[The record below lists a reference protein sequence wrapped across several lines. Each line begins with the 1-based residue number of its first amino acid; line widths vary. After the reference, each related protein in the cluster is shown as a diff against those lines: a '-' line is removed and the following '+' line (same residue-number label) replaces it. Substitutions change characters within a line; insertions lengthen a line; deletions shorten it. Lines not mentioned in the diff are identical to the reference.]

1 MKKNLFHKKQ
11 RGMALLMVLIS
22 LALLSFFITQLL
34 YTSNIDVTISKKNKN
49 RLQSYY
55 LAQSAARM
63 GLLRVHMF
71 RETENLLSSQSALA
85 GLVPKNIRSMIW
97 SFPLPAFPFDGQKSA
112 APGTFTSIIKGE
124 GSKIP
129 LNLLDEQIH
138 RMPLSI
144 PSAADAKSVSESIKK
159 QIQYLLDQRA
169 ETDQNFRDKIERYYP
184 NALPNSIAD
193 WMDPDDRQIEG
204 GDEDAVYQRKTP
216 PYKSRNDRFGALS
229 ELSMID
235 LWDDDTLRPLKNEF
249 SLINL
254 KAEINCNTLSLD
266 RFKAYSK
273 NNLTDAD
280 LGLIQKR
287 RLSQPFGSLDECA
300 GFIRSN
306 PDIRGGADFQFPE
319 GTKKDGYEKES
330 VFMIEGS
337 GSVGDSH
344 SIVRLYTRMDE
355 EAPPAPTSTTTT
367 AGKPPDSSKFSDL
380 HVIRFEE
387 GAAP

>member
-1 MKKNLFHKKQ
+1 MMQKKISRN
-11 RGMALLMVLIS
+11 GMALLMVLIS

-34 YTSNIDVTISKKNKN
+34 YTSNIDVTISKKNKH

-63 GLLRVHMF
+63 GLLRVHMY
-71 RETENLLSSQSALA
+71 RETENLIAAQSALSA
-85 GLVPKNIRSMIW
+85 LVPQNMRSMIW
-97 SFPLPAFPFDGQKSA
+97 SFALPTFPLNGQKSSS
-112 APGTFTSIIKGE
+112 PGTLSSIIKGE

-129 LNLLDEQIH
+129 LNLIDEQLH

-144 PSAADAKSVSESIKK
+144 PKQADAKSVSDSIKK

-169 ETDQNFRDKIERYYP
+169 ENDQPFREKLEKYYP

-193 WMDPDDRQIEG
+193 WMDIDDRMIEG
-204 GDEDAVYQRKTP
+204 GDEDSIYQRKTP
-216 PYKSRNDRFGALS
+216 SYKPRNDRFGAIS

-249 SLINL
+249 SLINM
-254 KAEINCNTLSLD
+254 KAKINCNTLSLD
-266 RFKAYSK
+266 RLKAYSK
-273 NNLTDAD
+273 NNLTSAD
-280 LGLIQKR
+280 LALIQR
-287 RLSQPFGSLDECA
+287 RRISQPFSSLDECEA
-300 GFIRSN
+300 FIRSN

-319 GTKKDGYEKES
+319 KNNFYEKES

-344 SIVRLYTRMDE
+344 SIVRLYVRIE
-355 EAPPAPTSTTTT
+355 EEDPPKTGSSSGGNPA
-367 AGKPPDSSKFSDL
+367 ASSKFKDL

>member
-1 MKKNLFHKKQ
+1 
-11 RGMALLMVLIS
+11 
-22 LALLSFFITQLL
+22 
-34 YTSNIDVTISKKNKN
+34 
-49 RLQSYY
+49 
-55 LAQSAARM
+55 
-63 GLLRVHMF
+63 
-71 RETENLLSSQSALA
+71 
-85 GLVPKNIRSMIW
+85 
-97 SFPLPAFPFDGQKSA
+97 
-112 APGTFTSIIKGE
+112 
-124 GSKIP
+124 
-129 LNLLDEQIH
+129 
-138 RMPLSI
+138 
-144 PSAADAKSVSESIKK
+144 
-159 QIQYLLDQRA
+159 
-169 ETDQNFRDKIERYYP
+169 
-184 NALPNSIAD
+184 
-193 WMDPDDRQIEG
+193 MDPDDRQIEG

-254 KAEINCNTLSLD
+254 KAKINCNTLSLD

-273 NNLTDAD
+273 NKLTDAD

-287 RLSQPFGSLDECA
+287 RLSQPFGSLDECE

-306 PDIRGGADFQFPE
+306 PDIREGADFQFPDGMKKE
-319 GTKKDGYEKES
+319 GGYDKES

-355 EAPPAPTSTTTT
+355 ETDGKTPP
-367 AGKPPDSSKFSDL
+367 SSKFNDL

>member
-1 MKKNLFHKKQ
+1 MKKQLNKK
-11 RGMALLMVLIS
+11 GMALLMVLVS

-34 YTSNIDVTISKKNKN
+34 YTSNIDVTISKKNKL

-71 RETENLLSSQSALA
+71 RETENLISSQSAISALI
-85 GLVPKNIRSMIW
+85 PQNIRSMIW
-97 SFPLPAFPFDGQKSA
+97 SFALPTFPLDGQKSS
-112 APGTFTSIIKGE
+112 APGTLNSIIKGE

-129 LNLLDEQIH
+129 LNLIDEQLH
-138 RMPLSI
+138 RMPLTI
-144 PSAADAKSVSESIKK
+144 QKQADAKSVSDSIKK

-169 ETDQNFRDKIERYYP
+169 ENDQNFREKIEKYYS

-193 WMDPDDRQIEG
+193 WMDIDDRVTEG
-204 GDEDAVYQRKTP
+204 GDEDTIYQRKNP
-216 PYKSRNDRFGALS
+216 SYKPRNDRFGAIS

-249 SLINL
+249 SLINM
-254 KAEINCNTLSLD
+254 KAKINCNTLSLD
-266 RFKAYSK
+266 RLKAYSK
-273 NNLTDAD
+273 NSLTSAD
-280 LGLIQKR
+280 LALIQR
-287 RLSQPFGSLDECA
+287 RRISQPFGSLEECE

-306 PDIRGGADFQFPE
+306 PDIQGGADFQFPE
-319 GTKKDGYEKES
+319 GMKKEGYDKES
-330 VFMIEGS
+330 NFLIEGS

-344 SIVRLYTRMDE
+344 SIVRLYVRIE
-355 EAPPAPTSTTTT
+355 EEPPKTTPESG
-367 AGKPPDSSKFSDL
+367 GKPAESTKFGDL

>member
-1 MKKNLFHKKQ
+1 MKKK
-11 RGMALLMVLIS
+11 GIALLMVLIS

-71 RETENLLSSQSALA
+71 KETENLIASQSALSA
-85 GLVPKNIRSMIW
+85 LVPQNIRSMIW
-97 SFPLPAFPFDGQKSA
+97 SLALPSFPLSGQKSA
-112 APGTFTSIIKGE
+112 APGTLTSIIKGE

-129 LNLLDEQIH
+129 LNLIDEQLH
-138 RMPLSI
+138 RMPLFI
-144 PSAADAKSVSESIKK
+144 PKQADAKNVSDSIKK

-169 ETDQNFRDKIERYYP
+169 ENDQSFREKLEKYYP

-193 WMDPDDRQIEG
+193 WMDIDDRVIEG
-204 GDEDAVYQRKTP
+204 GDEDSIYQKKTP
-216 PYKSRNDRFGALS
+216 PYKPRNDRFGAIS

-254 KAEINCNTLSLD
+254 KAKINCNTLSLE
-266 RFKAYSK
+266 RLKAYSK
-273 NNLTDAD
+273 NSLTDAD

-287 RLSQPFGSLDECA
+287 RLSQPFGSLEECE

-306 PDIRGGADFQFPE
+306 PDISGGADFQFPADMKTE
-319 GTKKDGYEKES
+319 GYEKES
-330 VFMIEGS
+330 VFVVEGS

-344 SIVRLYTRMDE
+344 SIVRLYVRIE
-355 EAPPAPTSTTTT
+355 EETPDTKKDPSDG
-367 AGKPPDSSKFSDL
+367 GKKSESSKFGEL

-387 GAAP
+387 GASP

>member
-1 MKKNLFHKKQ
+1 MKNKFNSK
-11 RGMALLMVLIS
+11 GMALLMVLVS

-34 YTSNIDVTISKKNKN
+34 YTSNIDVTISKKNKL

-71 RETENLLSSQSALA
+71 RETENLIASQGAIAALI
-85 GLVPKNIRSMIW
+85 PQNIRSMIW
-97 SFPLPAFPFDGQKSA
+97 SFALPTFPLDGQKSS
-112 APGTFTSIIKGE
+112 APGTLNSIIKGE

-129 LNLLDEQIH
+129 LNLIDEQLH

-144 PSAADAKSVSESIKK
+144 QKQPDAKSVSDSIKK

-169 ETDQNFRDKIERYYP
+169 ENDQKFREKLERYYP

-193 WMDPDDRQIEG
+193 WMDLDDRLTEG
-204 GDEDAVYQRKTP
+204 GDEDTIYQRKTS
-216 PYKSRNDRFGALS
+216 PYKPRNDRFGAIS

-254 KAEINCNTLSLD
+254 KAKINCNTLSLD
-266 RFKAYSK
+266 RLKAYSK
-273 NNLTDAD
+273 NSLTNAD
-280 LGLIQKR
+280 LALIQR
-287 RLSQPFGSLDECA
+287 RRISQPFGSLEECE

-306 PDIRGGADFQFPE
+306 PDIQGGADFQFPE
-319 GTKKDGYEKES
+319 GMKKEGYDKES
-330 VFMIEGS
+330 IFLIEGS

-344 SIVRLYTRMDE
+344 SIVRLHVRIE
-355 EAPPAPTSTTTT
+355 EEPPKPPPQSG
-367 AGKPPDSSKFSDL
+367 GKPAESTKFGDL

>member
-1 MKKNLFHKKQ
+1 MKNNLFYKNHK
-11 RGMALLMVLIS
+11 GMALLMVLIS

-129 LNLLDEQIH
+129 LNFLDEQIH

-144 PSAADAKSVSESIKK
+144 KSAAEAKSVSDSIKK

-193 WMDPDDRQIEG
+193 WMDTDDRQIEG
-204 GDEDAVYQRKTP
+204 GDEDTVYQRKTP
-216 PYKSRNDRFGALS
+216 PYKPRNDRFGALS

-254 KAEINCNTLSLD
+254 KAKINCNTLSLD

-273 NNLTDAD
+273 NSLTDAD

-287 RLSQPFGSLDECA
+287 RLSQPFGSLADCES
-300 GFIRSN
+300 FIRTN
-306 PDIRGGADFQFPE
+306 PDITGGADFQFPE
-319 GTKKDGYEKES
+319 GLKDNEYEKES

-355 EAPPAPTSTTTT
+355 ETTKPTD
-367 AGKPPDSSKFSDL
+367 GKTPESSKFNDL

>member
-1 MKKNLFHKKQ
+1 MKKNLFYKNHK
-11 RGMALLMVLIS
+11 GMALLMVLIS

-71 RETENLLSSQSALA
+71 RETENLLSSQTALA

-97 SFPLPAFPFDGQKSA
+97 SFPLPAFPLDGQKSS

-138 RMPLSI
+138 RMSPSI
-144 PSAADAKSVSESIKK
+144 AKNAADAKSYSDSIKK

-254 KAEINCNTLSLD
+254 KADINCNTLSLD
-266 RFKAYSK
+266 RLKAYSK

-280 LGLIQKR
+280 LALIQKR
-287 RLSQPFGSLDECA
+287 RLSQPFGSLDECK

-306 PDIRGGADFQFPE
+306 PDIRGGADFQFPDDM
-319 GTKKDGYEKES
+319 KKDGYEKES

-355 EAPPAPTSTTTT
+355 ETTKPTD
-367 AGKPPDSSKFSDL
+367 GKTPESSKFNDL

>member
-1 MKKNLFHKKQ
+1 MIKETISKK
-11 RGMALLMVLIS
+11 GMALLMVLIS

-34 YTSNIDVTISKKNKN
+34 YTSNIDVTISKKNKH

-71 RETENLLSSQSALA
+71 RETENLIAAQSALSA
-85 GLVPKNIRSMIW
+85 LVPQNMRSMIW
-97 SFPLPAFPFDGQKSA
+97 SFALPTFPLNGQKSSS
-112 APGTFTSIIKGE
+112 PGTLSSIIKGE

-129 LNLLDEQIH
+129 LNLIDEQLH
-138 RMPLSI
+138 RMPLTI
-144 PSAADAKSVSESIKK
+144 QKQADAKSVSDSIKK

-169 ETDQNFRDKIERYYP
+169 EDDQPFREKLEKYYP

-193 WMDPDDRQIEG
+193 WMDIDDRMIEG
-204 GDEDAVYQRKTP
+204 GDEDSIYQRKTP
-216 PYKSRNDRFGALS
+216 SYKPRNDRFGAIS

-249 SLINL
+249 SLINM
-254 KAEINCNTLSLD
+254 KAKINCNTLSLD
-266 RFKAYSK
+266 RLKAYSK
-273 NNLTDAD
+273 NNLTSAD
-280 LGLIQKR
+280 LALIQR
-287 RLSQPFGSLDECA
+287 RRISQPFSSLEECE
-300 GFIRSN
+300 GFIRTN

-319 GTKKDGYEKES
+319 GMKKEGYDKES
-330 VFMIEGS
+330 IFMIEGS

-344 SIVRLYTRMDE
+344 SIVRLHVRIE
-355 EAPPAPTSTTTT
+355 EDAPQPKKDPGDAVKPA
-367 AGKPPDSSKFSDL
+367 KFGEL